1 MMSKLILLVAVL
13 VGLVGCNS
21 NPTQSVIGVQES
33 DRYSIE
39 YPDVT
44 PDHIFKFPANEFC
57 ACLFYMETETG
68 WAMMSGRAD
77 YEAGTYTP
85 GGWNDNVRY
94 RIVLWRCE

>member
-1 MMSKLILLVAVL
+1 MFRLILLVAVF
-13 VGLVGCNS
+13 VGFVGCS
-21 NPTQSVIGVQES
+21 GNPAQSVIGVQEP
-33 DRYSIE
+33 RYYTIE
-39 YPDVT
+39 YSTT
-44 PDHIFKFPANEFC
+44 PPNHVFRFPENEFC

-68 WAMMSGRAD
+68 WTMMSGRAD